1 MSLGRLDEA
10 EEHLLRS
17 KRLFQCFADSVR
29 EAQVNETLAEL
40 YMEKG
45 EYALAHEAVESA
57 VAALELT
64 DGEAALA
71 EALRTA
77 GVVAA
82 RQARFGDAKKRFEAA
97 YKVAERCG
105 DQAGAGRALLIMFE
119 EMGDQLDK
127 IETLEIAEKLKR
139 LLGATQQTALR
150 TRVQRCI
157 EQVVRQN
164 RKEGLGK

>member
-1 MSLGRLDEA
+1 MAIR
-10 EEHLLRS
+10 
-17 KRLFQCFADSVR
+17 
-29 EAQVNETLAEL
+29 
-40 YMEKG
+40 
-45 EYALAHEAVESA
+45 
-57 VAALELT
+57 
-64 DGEAALA
+64 
-71 EALRTA
+71 
-77 GVVAA
+77 
-82 RQARFGDAKKRFEAA
+82 
-97 YKVAERCG
+97 
-105 DQAGAGRALLIMFE
+105 GAGRALLIMFE